1 MALASLNS
9 PSAFI
14 ISGPSSSG
22 KTEFVYKVITH
33 AKYLFEE
40 PLDKIYYFYSVWQTK
55 FDEIYEG
62 KVIEYVQGLPDY
74 HFLENINHRN
84 HKLLII
90 DDQQLEALNSKLV
103 ADLFTKFSHHNNIT
117 IIFIL
122 QNLFHQG
129 KYSRD
134 ISLNAHY
141 FVLFKNQ
148 RDINQVKILGN
159 QLGISNLLLDSYFD
173 ATKDPFTYLLIDIAP
188 RSDRDL
194 MLRTHIFSQE
204 YPTIYK

>member
-1 MALASLNS
+1 MALVSLNS
-9 PSAFI
+9 PSTFI
-14 ISGPSSSG
+14 ISGPSGSG
-22 KTEFVYKVITH
+22 KTDFVYKLIAN
-33 AKYLFEE
+33 AKHLFED
-40 PLDKIYYFYSVWQTK
+40 PLDKIYYFYSVWQSR

-62 KVIEYVQGLPDY
+62 EAVEYLQGLPDY
-74 HFLENINHRN
+74 LFLENLNYKS

-103 ADLFTKFSHHNNIT
+103 VDLFTKLSHHKNIT
-117 IIFIL
+117 VVLIL

-134 ISLNAHY
+134 ISLNTHY

-148 RDINQVKILGN
+148 RDINQIKILGN
-159 QLGISNLLLDSYFD
+159 QLGITNLLLESYFD
-173 ATKDPFTYLLIDIAP
+173 ATKDPFTYLLIDISP
-188 RSDRDL
+188 RSNREY
-194 MLRTHIFSQE
+194 MLRTHIFSKE